1 MFDYKDLKNLIREVL
16 NEQLFS
22 LKEGGN
28 IFKSQEDEP
37 LTKRID
43 RADVDPT
50 LEWLENEVLNFDG
63 DKKLNLV
70 DHKLG
75 TTGKKETSGDLD
87 LAIDEERVTKQE
99 TIEKLK
105 AWVDHNHPDDN
116 LRQWVAKTGV
126 SVHFRTPIA
135 GKEENG
141 YVQTDLMFGNPEFME
156 WAVKGE
162 PGDSEYRGGDRQNLL
177 NAIAT
182 QRGYAWS
189 AFFGLK
195 DRKTGERTNDP
206 QTVVDRVL
214 GPGHKP
220 EDFDSIYTLFDII
233 ADKEKYPDDVYEAIR
248 EKAGFEFPHRDE
260 TLNEAKKIEPRIQH
274 AEDLIFF
281 EGSQGALRALDAL
294 EKMGDPEARPETSVK
309 WDGSP
314 AIIFG
319 RDEEGSFIFT
329 DKSGFGAKSYKGK
342 ANSEEDIEG
351 MYRARAERAAGK
363 MGLTPEEVYEKRY
376 STITPKMQKAFKLA
390 EKSVDPDHKGY
401 FFGEVLY
408 FEKPEIENDK
418 FTFKPNMVK
427 YKVDTESEMGKKIA
441 KSDVGI
447 VLHLKKDVETL
458 ANQPL
463 DFEGLTPDSNILFF
477 SKTFIEKPVNV
488 DDQEIQAIKNLIE
501 TNSSS
506 IDDFFNYEKL
516 RKLTISNLPN
526 VFYAYLNGK
535 VDTGL
540 ENLGSDLIEW
550 MEGKKALTSSKKK
563 NITDYI
569 QQNQETYNKIWEIVT
584 RTMKVK
590 DDVVSNIDSQ
600 GGLPFSQTLG
610 DEEVGEGYVLSD
622 DGKLIKLVD
631 RSKFTKANRSVVR
644 EQDELDPDYEDDLD
658 DQIADIEDAGTHI
671 FIPGGF
677 KPPHKGHM
685 SMVFKAIEK
694 YPNGMIHI
702 LSGPKS
708 RKAANEEDEGV
719 FEITAEQAKKVWQ
732 KYIDGLNISNEIELD
747 YFEPFETT
755 SGKISTSPLV
765 RVGHIVE
772 TEIVTKNKTAKIVL
786 VTPFDKYI
794 SIVDRA
800 INYLNK
806 EYDAKLVHDPIKVEL
821 VEKEP
826 GVKFSAT
833 EMRQSIKDGDYET
846 FKTFMPEDLE
856 EKDSKDVFAILG
868 GNKDDL
874 EEMSMA
880 SGGIGGY
887 SAPIGRGNKQKKRT
901 IYNMKE
907 TKLSLEENI
916 LKDYLVEKYVEKFTN
931 LLGEATDAATAT
943 GMTYVTDAFNTTR
956 SNFEKRYHGLGEQ
969 DQRTSFLVN
978 FLNKMV
984 HGFIQQDIGEGI
996 SPVMPFDELVQKGII
1011 TLDIGQSGAQFVQSA
1026 LEEQEIS
1033 LDIEDEEGE
1042 LDLVPDEEGEAQAE
1056 KEQEDADKIKA
1067 GKASPEVTDE
1077 PLPGTNETGNRAA
1090 SSYYN
1095 LDSKNVFRFYN
1106 LIGPEDIDD
1115 REQFV
1120 EFYFKNVVALAA
1132 GIERSKTGGELP
1144 EPLKSMFDKLSG
1156 GGDVV
1161 KEPELETAPAEPA
1174 AEEPAPAEPLGGLED
1189 ETLQEVVSE
1198 DDISTIIRQSVI
1210 KTFRDLQF

>member
-1 MFDYKDLKNLIREVL
+1 MFNYEDLKNLVREVL
-16 NEQLFS
+16 KEHRSS
-22 LKEGGN
+22 LNEGGN
-28 IFKSQEDEP
+28 VFKSSEDGSA
-37 LTKRID
+37 TIRIKKG
-43 RADVDPT
+43 DVDPT
-50 LEWLENEVLNFDG
+50 LRWLGTVLG
-63 DKKLNLV
+63 IEKLE
-70 DHKLG
+70 DFKLG

-87 LAIDEERVTKQE
+87 IAIDEKAVTKE
-99 TIEKLK
+99 ELTNKLK
-105 AWVDHNHPDDN
+105 AWVDQNHPGDN
-116 LRQWVAKTGV
+116 LRQWVAKTGI
-126 SVHFRTPIA
+126 SVHFKTPIRGDEA
-135 GKEENG
+135 NG
-141 YVQTDLMFGNPEFME
+141 FVQTDLMFGNPDFML

-162 PGDSEYRGGDRQNLL
+162 PEGSEYRGGDRQRLI

-182 QRGYAWS
+182 IAPEDKLAEEGYAWAPFS
-189 AFFGLK
+189 GLK
-195 DRKTGERTNDP
+195 DRKTKEKFTNP
-206 QTVVDRVL
+206 QDIVNKVL
-214 GPGHKP
+214 GPDHKP

-233 ADKEKYPDDVYEAIR
+233 ADKEKYPDDVYEAIE
-248 EKAGFEFPHRDE
+248 EKAGLKLPPRAEGESESLD
-260 TLNEAKKIEPRIQH
+260 EAKKIEPRIQH

-281 EGSQGALRALDAL
+281 EGSTGAMRALDAL
-294 EKMGDPEARPETSVK
+294 EKMNDPEARPETSVK

-319 RDEEGSFIFT
+319 RDEEGNFIFT

-342 ANSEEDIEG
+342 AGSEEDIEA
-351 MYRARAERAAGK
+351 MYLARAKRAADK

-390 EKSVDPDHKGY
+390 EKSVDPNHRGY

-408 FEKPEIENDK
+408 FDKPDVEDGK

-427 YKVDTESEMGKKIA
+427 YKVNTESEMGKKIA

-458 ANQPL
+458 ANKPL
-463 DFEGLTPDSNILFF
+463 DFEGLSPNSDILFF
-477 SKTFIEKPVNV
+477 SKTFIEKPVDV
-488 DDQEIQAIKNLIE
+488 DDQEIQAIKNLVE

-540 ENLGSDLIEW
+540 ENLGSDLIDW

-590 DDVVSNIDSQ
+590 DDVVANIDSQ
-600 GGLPFSQTLG
+600 GGLEFSQSLG

-622 DGKLIKLVD
+622 EGKLIKLVD

-644 EQDELDPDYEDDLD
+644 EQNELDPDYEDDLE

-677 KPPHKGHM
+677 KPPHKGHL
-685 SMVFKAIEK
+685 SLLLKAIEK
-694 YPNGMIHI
+694 YPNSMIHI
-702 LSGPKS
+702 VSGPKK
-708 RKAANEEDEGV
+708 RTAGEKDDEDRL
-719 FEITAEQAKKVWQ
+719 EISADQAKQVWK
-732 KYIDGLNISNEIELD
+732 KYINALGISNEVVLD

-755 SGKISTSPLV
+755 GGKMSTSPLV
-765 RVGHIVE
+765 RIGHVTE
-772 TEIVTKNKTAKIVL
+772 TEIVPQDKSAKIVL
-786 VTPFDKYI
+786 VSPFQRYAD
-794 SIVDRA
+794 IVA
-800 INYLNK
+800 GAVKYLNK
-806 EYDAKLVHDPIKVEL
+806 KFKADLVADPIIVDL
-821 VEKEP
+821 IEKES

-833 EMRQSIKDGDYET
+833 DMRNSIKDGDFET
-846 FKTFMPEDLE
+846 FATFMPEELS
-856 EKDSKDVFAILG
+856 EKDAKEVFAILG
-868 GNKDDL
+868 GNKDEL
-874 EEMSMA
+874 EEISLA
-880 SGGIGGY
+880 GAVVGY
-887 SAPIGRGNKQKKRT
+887 AGPRGPVKRKKRNKRT
-901 IYNMKE
+901 IYNMRE
-907 TKLSLEENI
+907 NLNHEESI
-916 LKDYLVEKYVEKFTN
+916 LKQYLVERYVEKFTN
-931 LLGEATDAATAT
+931 LLSEATDSATAT

-956 SNFEKRYHGLGEQ
+956 ANFEKRYNGLGEQ

-984 HGFIQQDIGEGI
+984 HGFIQQDVGEGI
-996 SPVMPFDELVQKGII
+996 TPVMPFDELVEKGII
-1011 TLDIGQSGAQFVQSA
+1011 TLDIGQSGAQFAQSA
-1026 LEEQEIS
+1026 LEEQEVTLGIT
-1033 LDIEDEEGE
+1033 DEEEE

-1056 KEQEDADKIKA
+1056 KEQEDADKMKA
-1067 GKASPEVTDE
+1067 GKVSPDVTDE

-1095 LDSKNVFRFYN
+1095 LDSKNIFRFYN

-1120 EFYFKNVVALAA
+1120 EFYFKNIVALAA

-1144 EPLKSMFDKLSG
+1144 EPLNSMFNKLSG
-1156 GGDVV
+1156 SGDVV
-1161 KEPELETAPAEPA
+1161 KEPELEDEEVTAGPEGELTL
-1174 AEEPAPAEPLGGLED
+1174 EEAV
-1189 ETLQEVVSE
+1189 TE
-1198 DDISTIIRQSVI
+1198 DDISTIIKQSVI